1 MKTLVQAFLTLIMGL
16 NVGSRRPKE
25 IHLCDGFQPVQF
37 PLRVKTPS

>member
-1 MKTLVQAFLTLIMGL
+1 MGL

-25 IHLCDGFQPVQF
+25 IHLCDGFQPVQNSAIPSEQF